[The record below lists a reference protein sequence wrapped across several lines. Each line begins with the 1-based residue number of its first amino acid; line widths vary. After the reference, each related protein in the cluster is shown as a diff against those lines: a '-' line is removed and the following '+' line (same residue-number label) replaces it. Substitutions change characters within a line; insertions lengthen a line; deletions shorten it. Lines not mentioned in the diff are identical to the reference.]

1 MTREEGRPPWVYK
14 DALATGHCV
23 WLSRNSKSLPTFHS
37 QLSYT
42 TLLYLV
48 LACTISNIPATL
60 HHVGASCCPY
70 HVGPGREHA
79 SAGPSQCHVGP
90 CQRHRHLRPPSR
102 LRQG

>member
-60 HHVGASCCPY
+60 HHVGASCCFFF
-70 HVGPGREHA
+70 VGFG
-79 SAGPSQCHVGP
+79 CVFVCVGL
-90 CQRHRHLRPPSR
+90 CLCFVGFCLCFWFLCS
-102 LRQG
+102 